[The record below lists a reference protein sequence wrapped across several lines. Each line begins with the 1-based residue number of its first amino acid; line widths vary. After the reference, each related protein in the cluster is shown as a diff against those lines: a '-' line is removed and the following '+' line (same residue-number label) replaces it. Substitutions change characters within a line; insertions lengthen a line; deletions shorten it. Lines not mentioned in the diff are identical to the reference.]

1 MTKLVTIGIPVYKRF
16 DFLPKAIQSV
26 ALQDYPHIELI
37 VSDNGMNGALVP
49 ELVRQNYSRPFRF
62 RQEPVTLP
70 LVTHFNNIMREAS
83 GDYYV
88 QLCDDDE
95 ISPGF
100 VSDLVGILEGDS
112 RVSVAFAKQE
122 VVDFSGHVIRTSVD
136 QIPERMTGEE
146 FIQSWCTYQYGFKS
160 WVTFLGRTKD
170 IKACG
175 GMLESRY
182 GTHADDSLVLKLCLG
197 NMVAFSPRCAFRN
210 RSYEESS
217 GYSCSWQ
224 DLADDTQVFLSF
236 LDADPSICRFGKK
249 EKQRWAE
256 SKQLLVKM
264 AWETYY
270 GRWTT
275 VYRRRLSRWAWLRA
289 AFAMPFIPA
298 YYQAVLRTFFI
309 EAKMA
314 VTAPVKKFLP
324 GTRKIYRTLKEGR
337 RA

>member
-1 MTKLVTIGIPVYKRF
+1 MAKLVTIGIPVYKRF

-26 ALQDYPHIELI
+26 ALQDYPNIELI
-37 VSDNGMNGALVP
+37 VSDNGMNEGLVADI
-49 ELVRQNYSRPFRF
+49 VRQNYPRPFRF
-62 RQEPVTLP
+62 RREPVTVP
-70 LVTHFNNIMREAS
+70 LVTHFNNIMREAA

-100 VSDLVGILEGDS
+100 VSDLIRILENDA

-122 VVDFSGHVIRTSVD
+122 VVDFSGHVIRTSAD

-160 WVTFLGRTKD
+160 WVTFLGRTKE
-170 IKACG
+170 IKDCG
-175 GMLESRY
+175 GMLESRH

-197 NMVAFSPRCAFRN
+197 NMVAFSQRSAFRN

-224 DLADDTQVFLSF
+224 DLADDTQVFLKF
-236 LDADPSICRFGKK
+236 LDADPSICRFAKK
-249 EKQRWAE
+249 DKPRWAE
-256 SKQLLVKM
+256 SKKLLVKM
-264 AWETYY
+264 AWETYH
-270 GRWTT
+270 GRWAT
-275 VYRRRLSRWAWLRA
+275 VYRKRLSWSSWLRA
-289 AFAMPFIPA
+289 AFAMPFISA

-309 EAKMA
+309 QAKAA
-314 VTAPVKKFLP
+314 VIAPVKKFLP
-324 GTRKIYRTLKEGR
+324 GTRRIYRTLKEGR